1 MSNKSRVPFLITLH
15 KLGIVDILNIDTKLL
30 TFEEKGEVIMSKM
43 LGTMDKM
50 LNRID
55 EHKKGLIK

>member
-1 MSNKSRVPFLITLH
+1 
-15 KLGIVDILNIDTKLL
+15 
-30 TFEEKGEVIMSKM
+30 MSKM

-55 EHKKGLIK
+55 EHKKGLIKWNSPTTSTLSS